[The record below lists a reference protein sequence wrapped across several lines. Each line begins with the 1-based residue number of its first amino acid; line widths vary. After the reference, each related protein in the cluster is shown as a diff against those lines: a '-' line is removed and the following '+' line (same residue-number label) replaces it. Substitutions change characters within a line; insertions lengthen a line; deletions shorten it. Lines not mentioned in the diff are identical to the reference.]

1 MRLWRL
7 GLLLLLAGAAGCG
20 PAPSPGVQPGASGS
34 EVMVRVENRGWT
46 DVVVSVSA
54 GGVWERLGTSTATQT
69 TNFSVPWRKFDT
81 AGAVRFR
88 ADPTNGGA
96 AVFTENLLLAPG
108 KLVVW
113 TLQLQLEQSSVAV
126 Y

>member
-1 MRLWRL
+1 MRMTLP
-7 GLLLLLAGAAGCG
+7 LLALVAGVACSRA
-20 PAPSPGVQPGASGS
+20 PAPTVSPGAPGS

-46 DVVVSVSA
+46 DVVISVYAS
-54 GGVWERLGTSTATQT
+54 GIWERVGTATAAQT
-69 TNFSVPWRKFDT
+69 TNISVPWRKFD
-81 AGAVRFR
+81 AGGSTRFR

-96 AVFTENLLLAPG
+96 FVLTDNLLLAPG

>member
-1 MRLWRL
+1 MRVSLP
-7 GLLLLLAGAAGCG
+7 LLVLIVGVACS
-20 PAPSPGVQPGASGS
+20 PAPAPTVSPGAPGS
-34 EVMVRVENRGWT
+34 EVMVRVENRGWN
-46 DVVVSVSA
+46 DVVVSVYA
-54 GGVWERLGTSTATQT
+54 GGIWERLGTATAAQT
-69 TNFSVPWRKFDT
+69 TNFPVPWRKFD
-81 AGAVRFR
+81 AGGSTRFR

-96 AVFTENLLLAPG
+96 AVLTDNLLLAPG